1 MASATLIAG
10 GIAAGGALLGG
21 LFNAGS
27 SSAANKA
34 TLKYNKWAL
43 EQQRVWQQE
52 DWAYKNSPQAQV
64 RNMESAGLNPGVIYG
79 QGGAPSSDSG
89 AIPQANPYE
98 AKPVNYAQGVGD
110 AAQKFMSATLDYSDL
125 QKKTIDNAI
134 AAATAQSQIEQ
145 QKALTESTKLAAQ
158 KLKETMQSNVESA
171 YWQAKNQEMQN
182 YLLQQQRTNLEIDG
196 DIKRYQLNNIMPAQ
210 LKQIET
216 ETNMRLYQMVTETK
230 KWDLYDAQT
239 KSTLAHIMID
249 QYNAVSG
256 RMQSHASV
264 MQGQAA
270 LRNAATNEKVG
281 KSVVSLN
288 NAKTKES
295 YSNAAYTDSKTAG
308 QKISNKVN
316 VRTMNYVVET
326 TKRSLEKLGKETD
339 TYMLRNVFLPAI
351 NTYFN
356 AVSSVGS
363 AAGGAA
369 KLVPAL

>member
-43 EQQRVWQQE
+43 EQQRAWQQE

-64 RNMESAGLNPGVIYG
+64 RNMESAGLNAGVIYG

-89 AIPQANPYE
+89 SIPQANPYE
-98 AKPVNYAQGVGD
+98 AKPVNYAQGIGD

-125 QKKTIDNAI
+125 QKKTIDNAV

-145 QKALTESTKLAAQ
+145 QKALSESTKLAAQ
-158 KLKETMQSNVESA
+158 KLKETMQSNIDSA

-182 YLLQQQRTNLEIDG
+182 YLMQQQRTNLEIDG
-196 DIKRYQLNNIMPAQ
+196 DIKRFQLNNVLPAQ

-230 KWDLYDAQT
+230 KWNLYDAQT

-256 RMQSHASV
+256 RMQAQSSV

-270 LRNAATNEKVG
+270 LQNAATNESVG

-288 NAKTKES
+288 NAKTIES
-295 YSNAAYTDSKTAG
+295 YSNAAYTDQKTAG
-308 QKISNKVN
+308 QKITNKVN

-356 AVSSVGS
+356 GVSSFGS

-369 KLVPAL
+369 KFVPAL

>member
-34 TLKYNKWAL
+34 TLRYNKWAL
-43 EQQRVWQQE
+43 EQQRAWQQE

-64 RNMESAGLNPGVIYG
+64 RNMQAAGLNAGVIYG
-79 QGGAPSSDSG
+79 NGGAPSSDSG

-98 AKPVNYAQGVGD
+98 AKPVNYAEGIGS
-110 AAQKFMSATLDYSDL
+110 AAEKFMSATLDYSDL
-125 QKKTIDNAI
+125 QKKTIDNAV
-134 AAATAQSQIEQ
+134 AAATAQYQIEQ
-145 QKALTESTKLAAQ
+145 QKATTESTKLAAQ
-158 KLKETMQSNVESA
+158 QLRETLESNVQSA

-182 YLLQQQRTNLEIDG
+182 YMMQQQRTNLEIDA
-196 DIKRYQLNNIMPAQ
+196 DIKRYQLNNVMPAQ

-216 ETNMRLYQMVTETK
+216 DTNMRLYQMVTETK

-256 RMQSHASV
+256 RIQANAAD

-270 LRNAATNEKVG
+270 LQNAATNEAVG
-281 KSVVSLN
+281 ESVIGLN
-288 NAKTKES
+288 KAKTEES
-295 YSNAAYTDSKTAG
+295 YSNAAFTDSKTTG

-326 TKRSLEKLGKETD
+326 TKKNLEKLGKDVNTWE
-339 TYMLRNVFLPAI
+339 LRNVFLPAI

-356 AVSSVGS
+356 GVSSVGS
-363 AAGGAA
+363 AAGGVA
-369 KLVPAL
+369 KLIPAL

>member
-43 EQQRVWQQE
+43 EQQRAWQQE

-64 RNMESAGLNPGVIYG
+64 RNMESAGLNAGVIYG

-89 AIPQANPYE
+89 SIPQANPYE
-98 AKPVNYAQGVGD
+98 AKPVNYAQGIGD

-125 QKKTIDNAI
+125 QKKTIDNAV

-145 QKALTESTKLAAQ
+145 QKALSESTKLAAQ
-158 KLKETMQSNVESA
+158 KLKETMQSNIDSA

-182 YLLQQQRTNLEIDG
+182 YLMQQQRTNLEIDG
-196 DIKRYQLNNIMPAQ
+196 DIKRFQLNNILPAQ

-256 RMQSHASV
+256 RMQAQSSV

-270 LRNAATNEKVG
+270 LRNAATNESVG
-281 KSVVSLN
+281 NSVISLN
-288 NAKTKES
+288 KAKTKES
-295 YSNAAYTDSKTAG
+295 YSNSAYTDQKTAG
-308 QKISNKVN
+308 QKITNKVN

-356 AVSSVGS
+356 GVSSFGS

-369 KLVPAL
+369 KFVPAL